1 MWFPFIILLAIGAI
15 YILGVMLLRN
25 SEDLIILWGRDYTM
39 ETSTF
44 TLVVGL
50 LLAFVLGYLL
60 LIALYWLLTL
70 PRRLQKSK
78 QLRRHN
84 IAQVDMKN
92 GLVKMLEGHW
102 AEGEKSLLK
111 NVAYSDN
118 PLLNYLAAA
127 RASQMQE
134 QYHKRDEYLKK
145 ASSLGGDAEIA
156 VAVSQASMQY
166 DAGQI
171 EQARATLTHLREISP
186 DHPFPNQLLAKVYYQ
201 QEDWKQLAELLPEL
215 MPKAAAKAGE
225 SKYKKYMRRAVIGLF
240 EITAGKQNLPALES
254 IWQKLPKS
262 IKQES
267 YAAKSYV
274 DALSNAGGGDLAAPL
289 LEERL
294 ARAPERDLFDS
305 YGLIQHRQPKSA
317 LAKARLWE
325 ARESTDPSLLLC
337 LARLEQQ
344 CNNYAVSADYYEKAL
359 TLVPDKQVYYE
370 FAELLWAMGDI
381 ENASRCN
388 RQGLRYCVQGK
399 ARPFKRNQM

>member
-1 MWFPFIILLAIGAI
+1 MWFPFFILLAIGVI

-25 SEDLIILWGRDYTM
+25 SEDLIILWGQDYTM

-50 LLAFVLGYLL
+50 LLSFVLGFLL
-60 LIALYWLLTL
+60 LTGLYWLFTL
-70 PRRLQKSK
+70 PGRMKQRK
-78 QLRRHN
+78 QLKRHL
-84 IAQVDMKN
+84 ISQTDMKN

-102 AEGEKSLLK
+102 AEGENNLLK

-134 QYHKRDEYLKK
+134 QYHKRDEHLKK
-145 ASSLGGDAEIA
+145 ASGLGEDAEIA

-201 QEDWKQLAELLPEL
+201 QEDWKQLAELIPAL
-215 MPKAAAKAGE
+215 MPKSKAE
-225 SKYKKYMRRAVIGLF
+225 ADNSRYKKYMQRAVVGLF
-240 EITAGKQNLPALES
+240 EITSGKQDLSALES
-254 IWQKLPKS
+254 IWQKLPEAV
-262 IKQES
+262 KQET
-267 YAAKSYV
+267 YAANAYAN
-274 DALSNAGGGDLAAPL
+274 ALSRADGGDMAAPL
-289 LEERL
+289 LEQRL
-294 ARAPERDLFDS
+294 ANHPARELFNS
-305 YGLIQHRQPKSA
+305 YGLIQHRDPQSA
-317 LAKARLWE
+317 LLKARAWE
-325 ARESTDPSLLLC
+325 TREDSDPSLLLC

-344 CNNYAVSADYYEKAL
+344 CGNNRISADYYERAL
-359 TLVPDKQVYYE
+359 MLVPDKQVYYE
-370 FAELLWAMGDI
+370 FAELLLAMGDT

-388 RQGLRYCVQGK
+388 QQGLRYCVQGK
-399 ARPFKRNQM
+399 ALPFKRS

>member
-1 MWFPFIILLAIGAI
+1 MWIPLLILLAVGAI

-25 SEDLIILWGRDYTM
+25 SEDLIILWGQDYTL

-50 LLAFVLGYLL
+50 LLAFIMGYLVL
-60 LIALYWLLTL
+60 TGLYWLFTL
-70 PRRLQKSK
+70 PRRVKQRK

-84 IAQVDMKN
+84 IAQADIKN
-92 GLVKMLEGHW
+92 GLIKLLEGHW
-102 AEGEKSLLK
+102 AEGEKNLLA

-118 PLLNYLAAA
+118 PLLNYLASA

-134 QYHKRDEYLKK
+134 QYHKRDEHLKK
-145 ASSLGGDAEIA
+145 ASSLGEDAEIA

-215 MPKAAAKAGE
+215 MPQSAAEADKN
-225 SKYKKYMRRAVIGLF
+225 KYKKYMQRAVVGLF
-240 EITAGKQNLPALES
+240 EITSGKQDLAALES
-254 IWQKLPKS
+254 IWQRLPEA

-267 YAAKSYV
+267 FATKSYV
-274 DALSNAGGGDLAAPL
+274 DALTNAGGGDLAAPL

-294 ARAPERDLFDS
+294 AKTPARELFDS
-305 YGLIQHRQPKSA
+305 YGLIQHREPKAA

-325 ARESTDPSLLLC
+325 AREATDPSLLLC
-337 LARLEQQ
+337 LARLERQ
-344 CNNYAVSADYYEKAL
+344 CDNHAVSADYYEKAL
-359 TLVPDKQVYYE
+359 TLVPHKQVYYE
-370 FAELLWAMGDI
+370 FAELLWAMGDT

-399 ARPFKRNQM
+399 ARPFKRNQL